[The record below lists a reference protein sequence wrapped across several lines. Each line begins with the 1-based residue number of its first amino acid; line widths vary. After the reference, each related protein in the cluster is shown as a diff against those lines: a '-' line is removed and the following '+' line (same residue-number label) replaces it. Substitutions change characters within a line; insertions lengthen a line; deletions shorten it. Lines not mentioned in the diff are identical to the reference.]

1 MDETVLAAKFT
12 HVPIILMSEKEGPV
26 KGRFHLAKTKPCL
39 SDTCEEAF

>member
-12 HVPIILMSEKEGPV
+12 HVPIMLMLEKDGPV
-26 KGRFHLAKTKPCL
+26 KGRFHLVKTGPYL